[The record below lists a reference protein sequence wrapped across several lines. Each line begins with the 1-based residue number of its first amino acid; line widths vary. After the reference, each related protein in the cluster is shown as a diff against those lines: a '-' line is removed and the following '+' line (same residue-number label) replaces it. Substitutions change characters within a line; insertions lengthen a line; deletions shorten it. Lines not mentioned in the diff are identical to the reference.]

1 MELILKREKGTL
13 LRCFKAEWQTKWVP
27 AIMIIKFAE
36 SYTKKSSAA
45 VDVRDYGINLAIS
58 VCNSVEINCMYIQIL
73 NMMTM
78 IKCVQLAIFTVL
90 AKKDKEQAPL
100 HYWLED

>member
-1 MELILKREKGTL
+1 MYLLEIYVSFQQILILKREKGTL

-27 AIMIIKFAE
+27 AIIKFAE

-58 VCNSVEINCMYIQIL
+58 VCNSIDVCIYRYRI
-73 NMMTM
+73 
-78 IKCVQLAIFTVL
+78 
-90 AKKDKEQAPL
+90 
-100 HYWLED
+100 